1 MSWLLTR
8 RGKRRGAWVL
18 ATVAA
23 VAICATAAAFLLST
37 GSGTANGSV
46 TASTTVTIS
55 GGTTTQTLIP
65 STSAT
70 GDVVATIQNTSNSP
84 LHVGSLV
91 LDVLRGTGGYSSNA
105 AACAVTYTPQSND
118 GSGWTIAAG
127 ATSALDL
134 TNSVTMGTTAPSSC
148 QGQTFTIF
156 LKTA

>member
-1 MSWLLTR
+1 MSSLRTS
-8 RGKRRGAWVL
+8 RGKRRVGL
-18 ATVAA
+18 A
-23 VAICATAAAFLLST
+23 VAIAGAIAVCATAAAFLLTT
-37 GSGTANGSV
+37 GSGTASGRV
-46 TASTTVTIS
+46 TASTTATIS

-70 GDVVATIQNTSNSP
+70 GDVVATIKNTSGSQ

-91 LDVLRGTGGYSSNA
+91 LDTSRGSLGYSANA
-105 AACAVTYTPQSND
+105 AGCAVTYATQSN
-118 GSGWTIAAG
+118 GGTGWTIASG

-134 TNSVTMGTTAPSSC
+134 ANSVTMGTTAPSSC